1 MTVNAS
7 IRNYLLS
14 IGGLNCTAALMEFSG
29 SDTKLDQSGLV
40 TFSGQMK
47 LGRPVGF
54 EVIDDRINNRW
65 SRGAAILFD
74 VANES
79 NILARPTRFGTL
91 FISDAIY
98 DRSEANGAGRL
109 NLQVVD
115 LLGLLMN
122 AHGEEDAKP
131 KACVG
136 EGGQSALGAINQLL
150 SLAGVPAPLLVT
162 DPIPGNINAPINGGG
177 GYIQTAGS
185 IAAAQGWF
193 LYIDGTTGRV
203 RARSIDVDATT
214 PIGSLSLSGNA
225 ANFSRLPDRPPA
237 QKMVVSGTG
246 KIVTAIPQTPTTTV
260 SRTYGTAASIGGLG
274 GGELLIRERYNTESI
289 TGNVRTVSVVT
300 YEALGS
306 LFPESYPGNGGT
318 LEAENVTEVH
328 TYEAQSPVTSGGSDC
343 EKGNQGRLLSTVI
356 TTRRSFGTIYKALY
370 EHARNPKKLLRVGGT
385 FTSPLKSSINPTTGG
400 IVGAPFTEGIRP
412 NITDDTIERI
422 NYQYFDPDTSSGTPR
437 GRGPLITRTKT
448 SHMGAVVPDYFAG
461 NEYRPIDASNFSADV
476 TIETERQYW
485 HQTSPTEWRYEH
497 TLRQSQILKN
507 EGDVRRSH
515 DAAKQQS
522 TLPGALANGLGQVDA
537 KTYANLVTAIE
548 EVTTNGNNTPPA
560 PTPLPPKYSIA
571 DTQGKA
577 TYDMPIDGNWP
588 YRERSQT
595 LSFDYLTGSSTGAV
609 NAAAYG
615 LARIW
620 GVIGWGR
627 YRGSMVQSNL
637 TDYLH
642 TTYRPA
648 DRVDVNEVDFVS
660 SNLADGYAV
669 GMAGAELLVSLDCMY
684 LGRVAN
690 PGAANSTVLSLDGLR
705 SIGPADRFDGQIA
718 FQP

>member
-1 MTVNAS
+1 
-7 IRNYLLS
+7 
-14 IGGLNCTAALMEFSG
+14 MEFSG
-29 SDTKLDQSGLV
+29 SDTKLDQSGLI

-79 NILARPTRFGTL
+79 NVLARPTRFGTL

-122 AHGEEDAKP
+122 AQGDEDAKP

-150 SLAGVPAPLLVT
+150 TLAGVPAPLLVT

-225 ANFSRLPDRPPA
+225 ANFSRLPDKPPA
-237 QKMVVSGTG
+237 QKVVVTGTG
-246 KIVTAIPQTPTTTV
+246 KIVTAIPQTATTTV
-260 SRTYGTAASIGGLG
+260 SRTYGTVSSIGGAG
-274 GGELLIRERYNTESI
+274 GGEILIRERHNTESI
-289 TGNVRTVSVVT
+289 AGSVKTVTVIV

-306 LFPESYPGNGGT
+306 LFPEVFPGGAGRIP
-318 LEAENVTEVH
+318 AEEYTEIH
-328 TYEAQSPVTSGGSDC
+328 TYESQSPVTSGGSDC
-343 EKGNQGRLLSTVI
+343 EKGNQGRLLSSVI
-356 TTRRSFGTIYKALY
+356 TSRKCFGTVFKGLIGIQRSKGL
-370 EHARNPKKLLRVGGT
+370 
-385 FTSPLKSSINPTTGG
+385 SPAINFGPSAIQYLTDEY
-400 IVGAPFTEGIRP
+400 TEIIR
-412 NITDDTIERI
+412 
-422 NYQYFDPDTSSGTPR
+422 YQYSDPEIGSGR
-437 GRGPLITRTKT
+437 NLGRGPLITRTKT
-448 SHMGAVVPDYFAG
+448 GRIGAILPDYFAA
-461 NEYRPIDASNFSADV
+461 NSYRPIDSGLHNVTV
-476 TIETERQYW
+476 TIESERQQW
-485 HQTSPTEWRYEH
+485 FQENSGAWRYSH
-497 TLRQSQILKN
+497 TLRQSQILKI
-507 EGDVRRSH
+507 EGDTARIH
-515 DAAKQQS
+515 EAAKKQS
-522 TLPGALANGLGQVDA
+522 SIVDA
-537 KTYANLVTAIE
+537 SNYAAMVTVVE
-548 EVTTNGNNTPPA
+548 DETVSLNNTPPSA
-560 PTPLPPKYSIA
+560 ETLPPKYSV
-571 DTQGKA
+571 DNTQGKA
-577 TYDMPIDGNWP
+577 EYQLPVDPPQSWP
-588 YRERSQT
+588 YRDRSQV
-595 LSFDYLTGSSTGAV
+595 LSFDYLTGNSVGAV
-609 NAAAYG
+609 NAAAYA

-620 GVIGWGR
+620 GVVGHGR
-627 YRGSMVQSNL
+627 YRGSMVQSAL
-637 TDYLH
+637 TNYLH

-648 DRVDVNEVDFVS
+648 DRVDLDEFGSFIS
-660 SNLADGYAV
+660 SNLADGFAV
-669 GMAGAELLVSLDCMY
+669 GMAGTELLVSLDLMY
-684 LGRVAN
+684 LGRVQN

-705 SIGPADRFDGQIA
+705 NIGPADRFDGMIA
-718 FQP
+718 FNP